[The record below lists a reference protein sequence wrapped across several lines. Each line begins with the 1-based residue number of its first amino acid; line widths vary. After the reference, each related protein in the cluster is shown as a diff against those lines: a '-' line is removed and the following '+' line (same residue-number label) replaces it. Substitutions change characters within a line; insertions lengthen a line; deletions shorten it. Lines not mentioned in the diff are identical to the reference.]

1 MTQDIFLTL
10 LKQLCDPST
19 RNEVFDKFL
28 TKNRSIFDQAIG
40 IMYSD
45 PKYSEVDVKG
55 IYYANFSK
63 FVVHKLEK
71 AEVGTTFEEW
81 VSRLAK
87 DRANEIRSSVNKELI
102 KVLFPRT
109 EKENWDTTCCLILEE
124 YSNMF
129 RYVAYKYYDNAKYNR
144 DRANIPFI
152 LQNLFYEKRANYLL
166 EMQAKNPRAI
176 VRKDGNGETEIQ
188 ENFDGYMYTMIA
200 HFAGRIRPEV
210 DAELGCDHYDQ
221 TVPDKSEDDEIDDIY
236 NIGNDDTETPSRSDV
251 KIRTQDDADIT
262 NDETLLTDDEDF
274 GASVELI
281 ENLLKKMPNQEQA
294 ELIRKRILWR
304 HTYEEMASEERCGI
318 DYMRTR
324 FNKAMDAFI
333 KVSLPEVRNRCK
345 TMFKKYGQSLTNE
358 YHKSILGAFF
368 SSNQSMSEIATSF
381 GRGDKEF
388 SAELVQAYK
397 LLKKCDKKNEQKHRG
412 KRKND
417 DEKYV
422 TMVLGWKDSNED
434 SEE

>member
-1 MTQDIFLTL
+1 
-10 LKQLCDPST
+10 
-19 RNEVFDKFL
+19 
-28 TKNRSIFDQAIG
+28 
-40 IMYSD
+40 MYSD

-102 KVLFPRT
+102 KVLFPRAG
-109 EKENWDTTCCLILEE
+109 KENWDTTCRLILEE
-124 YSNMF
+124 YSHMF
-129 RYVAYKYYDNAKYNR
+129 RNVAYKYYDNAKYNR

-152 LQNLFYEKRANYLL
+152 LQNLFYEKRA
-166 EMQAKNPRAI
+166 KNPRAI

-188 ENFDGYMYTMIA
+188 ENFDGYMYRMIA

-422 TMVLGWKDSNED
+422 TVVLGWKDSNED